1 MKDKEKEMTSDKYS
15 VSMDIDREERKVVIT
30 LDKEKEVVG
39 INEEQPKEMGIEE
52 KIPEMTSEKEK
63 EDVTEQSSSREKK
76 IVDNEMTHDVDD

>member
-1 MKDKEKEMTSDKYS
+1 MTSDKYS

-39 INEEQPKEMGIEE
+39 INEEQPKEMDIKE

>member
-1 MKDKEKEMTSDKYS
+1 MTSDKYS

-30 LDKEKEVVG
+30 LDKEKEAVG
-39 INEEQPKEMGIEE
+39 INEEQPKEMDIKE